1 MVDFQVLAVV
11 EASQAQTVVAE
22 YFLLILA
29 WIVEAVDLTEEEVD
43 LEATEDLL
51 VATEAVS
58 VATEAASVET
68 EAASVE
74 TEEASAAT
82 EDPLVVE
89 AAAEDS
95 VDNEEVSGIIE
106 DISNSFK
113 LGGNLNNDS

>member
-1 MVDFQVLAVV
+1 VKIDLEEIVVDFQVLAVV
-11 EASQAQTVVAE
+11 EASQAKTVVAE

-29 WIVEAVDLTEEEVD
+29 SIVEAVDLTEEEVD

-51 VATEAVS
+51 VA
-58 VATEAASVET
+58 T